1 MVDQAKDPFA
11 KLNNI
16 KPGAAGSGA
25 VTPDQSI
32 EAVAAARGFVEDRSS
47 ASQAPQRRYRKKPG
61 DIPEPTTTATL
72 RPLVKDWN
80 TFVDFC
86 EKERVSYSVGFGMIV
101 RKAQI

>member
-1 MVDQAKDPFA
+1 MVDTPKDPFA
-11 KLNNI
+11 KLSAI
-16 KPGAAGSGA
+16 KPTTQAQPSG
-25 VTPDQSI
+25 TTDKSI
-32 EAVAAARGFVEDRSS
+32 EAIAAARGFVDDQGTP
-47 ASQAPQRRYRKKPG
+47 QATPARRYRKKPG

-101 RKAQI
+101 RKAGI